1 MTDKIRILSLFSG
14 CGGMDLGL
22 EGGFLA
28 PKKSFG
34 ANETI
39 IVDEK
44 CINDFVRVPKSRFE
58 TVFANDIL
66 KDAQTA
72 WVNYFSRFYSD
83 APERY
88 HLESIVDL
96 CKRHLSGTQVFPK
109 NIDVVTGGF
118 PCQDFST
125 AGKRRG
131 FNSERGQLY
140 TWMKQVI
147 EIVRPKLFIAENVKG
162 LVSLGDS
169 LNIIRNDF
177 ASSGYVVVE
186 PRILKAWEY
195 GVPESRE
202 RVIFIGVRRDALK
215 IDEKDLPDMYP
226 QITHAF
232 DFKKWYDNLDSILPI
247 VTCKDVLSH
256 LREPDVETDDLSQM
270 CYSTARYLGP
280 GKQGQTEIRWDGL
293 GPTIRSEHHGNIE
306 YRRLSAE
313 HRGIM
318 TDELNAGLKERRLT
332 PRECALIQTFPPDYE
347 FVMRHKDRK
356 LSQSGAYRVIGNAV
370 PPVLAHKIGQHIS
383 ALWDILFD

>member
-14 CGGMDLGL
+14 CGGIDLGL

-34 ANETI
+34 ANETV

-44 CINDFVRVPKSRFE
+44 CINGFVRVPKSRFE

-72 WVNYFSRFYSD
+72 WVNYFSRFYPD

-96 CKRHLSGTQVFPK
+96 CKRHLSGTQVFPE

-125 AGKRRG
+125 AGK
-131 FNSERGQLY
+131 QLY

-186 PRILKAWEY
+186 PRVLKAWEY

-215 IDEKDLPDMYP
+215 IDEKDLPDLYP
-226 QITHAF
+226 RITHAF
-232 DFKKWYDNLDSILPI
+232 DFKKWYDNLDSVLPI

-280 GKQGQTEIRWDGL
+280 GKQGQTEIRLDGL

-332 PRECALIQTFPPDYE
+332 PRECALIQTFPPDYQ
-347 FVMRHKDRK
+347 FVMRQKDKK

-370 PPVLAHKIGQHIS
+370 PPILAYKIGQHIS
-383 ALWDILFD
+383 ELWDILF

>member
-34 ANETI
+34 ANETV
-39 IVDEK
+39 IVDDN
-44 CINDFVRVPKSRFE
+44 CINDFVHVPKSRFE

-72 WVNYFSRFYSD
+72 WVNYFSRFYPD

-96 CKRHLSGTQVFPK
+96 CKRHLSGTQVFPE

-169 LNIIRNDF
+169 LNIIRLDF

-186 PRILKAWEY
+186 PRVLKAWEY

-215 IDEKDLPDMYP
+215 IDEKDLPDLYP
-226 QITHAF
+226 RITHAF
-232 DFKKWYDNLDSILPI
+232 DFKKWYDNLDSVLPI

-332 PRECALIQTFPPDYE
+332 PRECALIQTFPLDYE
-347 FVMRHKDRK
+347 FVMRHKDKK
-356 LSQSGAYRVIGNAV
+356 LSQSGAYRIIGNAV
-370 PPVLAHKIGQHIS
+370 PPILAYKIGQHIS
-383 ALWDILFD
+383 ELWDILF

>member
-1 MTDKIRILSLFSG
+1 MTDKIRVLSLFSG

-34 ANETI
+34 ANETV

-44 CINDFVRVPKSRFE
+44 CINGFVRVPKSRFE

-72 WVNYFSRFYSD
+72 WVNYFSRFYPD

-96 CKRHLSGTQVFPK
+96 CKRHLSGTQVFPE

-177 ASSGYVVVE
+177 ASSGYAVVE
-186 PRILKAWEY
+186 PRVLKAWEY

-215 IDEKDLPDMYP
+215 IDEKDLPDLYP

-232 DFKKWYDNLDSILPI
+232 DFKKWYDNLDSVLPI
-247 VTCKDVLSH
+247 VTSKDVLSH
-256 LREPDVETDDLSQM
+256 LREPDVETTDLSQM

-318 TDELNAGLKERRLT
+318 TDELNAGFKERRLT

-347 FVMRHKDRK
+347 FVMRHKDKK

-370 PPVLAHKIGQHIS
+370 PPVLAYKIGQHIS
-383 ALWDILFD
+383 AIWNKLF